1 MKTSHLRHSS
11 DPPTLRGSVGS
22 TKVPVDRILRISIPR
37 TGPKTVE
44 ERDAGPYRTILRC
57 GLEVDSR

>member
-1 MKTSHLRHSS
+1 MKTTHLRHSS

-22 TKVPVDRILRISIPR
+22 TKDPADRILRIPIPR

-44 ERDAGPYRTILRC
+44 ERDASPYRTILRC
-57 GLEVDSR
+57 GFEVESR